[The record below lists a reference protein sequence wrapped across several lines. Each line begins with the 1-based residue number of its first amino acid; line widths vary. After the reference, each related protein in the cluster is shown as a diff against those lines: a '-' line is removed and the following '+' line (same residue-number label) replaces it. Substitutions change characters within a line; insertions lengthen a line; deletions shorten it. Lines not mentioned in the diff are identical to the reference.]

1 MNNTGELRLVREV
14 AGQTEPVTL
23 EDAKIYL
30 GVTNTVED
38 TLITS
43 QIGVARRVA
52 EAYLSRDIVSKEY
65 QLTFIETLDGVLHLY
80 NAPITSVDS
89 VTIDGGTAL
98 VEDTGYELRGSTDD
112 PVIYLTDALTVFDTT
127 EVGPFRNVVV
137 NYTTTGMT
145 NVLIE
150 DGIKSILSDLY
161 NKGMVTD
168 MYKTVLAPF
177 RKLHI

>member
-1 MNNTGELRLVREV
+1 MNNTGDLRLVSE
-14 AGQTEPVTL
+14 ASGATEPVTL
-23 EDAKIYL
+23 DEAKLYL
-30 GVTNTVED
+30 GVTNTAED

-43 QIGVARRVA
+43 QIGVARRIA
-52 EAYLSRDIVSKEY
+52 EAFLSRDIVSKTY
-65 QLTFIETLDGVLHLY
+65 QLTFIETLTGILNLY

-98 VEDTGYELRGSTDD
+98 VEDTGYELRGATDN

-137 NYTTTGMT
+137 DYTTTGMT
-145 NVLIE
+145 SPLVE
-150 DGIKSILSDLY
+150 DGVKAIVSDLY
-161 NKGMVTD
+161 NKGMVTE
-168 MYKTVLAPF
+168 MYKTILAPL

>member
-1 MNNTGELRLVREV
+1 MNQTGELRLVNEA
-14 AGQTEPVTL
+14 AGATEPVTL
-23 EDAKIYL
+23 AEAKIYL

-38 TLITS
+38 ALITS
-43 QIGVARRVA
+43 QIAAARRIA
-52 EAYLSRDIVSKEY
+52 EAYLSRDIVSKTY

-98 VEDTGYELRGSTDD
+98 VEDTGYELRGATDN

-137 NYTTTGMT
+137 EYTTTGMT
-145 NVLIE
+145 DALIE
-150 DGIKSILSDLY
+150 DGIKALLSDLY
-161 NKGMVTD
+161 NKGMVTT
-168 MYKTVLAPF
+168 MYQTILAPL
-177 RKLHI
+177 RKMHI